1 MYIVCIVYSVGSI
14 SNQKLKKMKTF
25 ELRSDDRTRN
35 PHQRVGSWSSPPSR
49 SWRGRWGDLLKKWPY
64 ITIFNS
70 SQEMCGSGLCSVK
83 LLCQSTRMV
92 AFREA
97 ETDDHEGKRKVEAL
111 WPIFKIHHQ
120 KSRWSYRIVIW
131 MSICGF
137 AIASLQDNEHQKI
150 VLTSSLAFRYLFDL
164 YYRRKAISR
173 ELYDYCV
180 KVEHRFK
187 S

>member
-1 MYIVCIVYSVGSI
+1 MSSGPTTE
-14 SNQKLKKMKTF
+14 QETP
-25 ELRSDDRTRN
+25 TRGLGADWAN
-35 PHQRVGSWSSPPSR
+35 P
-49 SWRGRWGDLLKKWPY
+49 RGAGGEDEVSCLKKWPY
-64 ITIFNS
+64 IAIFNS
-70 SQEMCGSGLCSVK
+70 SQEMCGSGLCLVK

-137 AIASLQDNEHQKI
+137 AIGCLQDNEHQKI
-150 VLTSSLAFRYLFDL
+150 LVTTSLAFRYLFDL